1 MRKVLILFLLSILFF
16 ILDNVLMPFLAIKT
30 IYPSLLLVFMICY
43 SMVNGKWEGLWLGV
57 FCGLLQDIYFT
68 SGFGLN
74 ALINMIICIIA
85 GVIGDNIFKEK
96 NLIPVASCFSL
107 SFLKGTVLLI
117 VLYFLKINVDFKD
130 VFFIALY
137 NMVISAIIY
146 KKVYK
151 LCQKEYM
158 QKRWKF

>member
-130 VFFIALY
+130 VFFISLY